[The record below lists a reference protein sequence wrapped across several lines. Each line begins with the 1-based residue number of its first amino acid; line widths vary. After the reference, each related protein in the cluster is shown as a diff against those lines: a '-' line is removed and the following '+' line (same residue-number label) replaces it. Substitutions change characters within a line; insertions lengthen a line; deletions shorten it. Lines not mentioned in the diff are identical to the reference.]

1 MSWGEII
8 LFIAVLIVMLIGQIG
23 IIIPVIPGV
32 PMIFAAALVYAIITD
47 FAAVSVNTIII
58 FGILAVLSLVLDWV
72 ATAFGV
78 KKLGGSYF
86 GILGSFLGMIVG
98 LLIPGVGLVGF
109 IAGAFIGAVLF
120 EMLLG
125 KESRTALRAGLGS
138 FIGFLAGGILKFAI
152 GAAMIGVFVWKVLS

>member
-47 FAAVSVNTIII
+47 FAAVNVNTIII

-98 LLIPGVGLVGF
+98 LLIPGFGLVGF

-152 GAAMIGVFVWKVLS
+152 GAAMIGVFVWKVLF